1 MLIIYKKYYA
11 LVLYC
16 DCQTGMNKLTEEAQ
30 NILDA
35 RIVIETFVVGKV
47 DQKYCKYFRQKM
59 VDNVKTNGENI

>member
-1 MLIIYKKYYA
+1 
-11 LVLYC
+11 
-16 DCQTGMNKLTEEAQ
+16 MNKLTEEAQ

-35 RIVIETFVVGKV
+35 RIVIETFVVGEV